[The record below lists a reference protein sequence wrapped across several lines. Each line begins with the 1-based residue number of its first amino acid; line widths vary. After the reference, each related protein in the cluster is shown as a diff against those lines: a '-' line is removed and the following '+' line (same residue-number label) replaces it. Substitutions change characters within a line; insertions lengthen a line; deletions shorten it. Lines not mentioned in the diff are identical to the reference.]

1 MRSVVDGYAT
11 EFEVTGTG
19 RPVLLLHGFPD
30 SGNLWRHQ
38 VPVLSVG
45 GYQLIVPDL
54 RGYGHSAKPADVE
67 SYGLLHLAS
76 DVIGILDSLGIERAH
91 VVGHDWGA
99 ALSWLLAALQPERVD
114 HLVALSVGHPAA
126 FAQAGLP
133 QREKSWYM
141 LLFQF
146 PDVAE
151 QWLSDDDW
159 ANFRAWSQ
167 HPDADAAIAE
177 LEANDS
183 LTPALNWYRANVPP
197 TSLIGPRLALPPVQ
211 APAMGVWSDGDR
223 FLTEAQMTGS
233 QEHVQGSWRYER
245 LEGPGHWMQLEAR
258 DAVSRLLTD
267 FLPA

>member
-1 MRSVVDGYAT
+1 MRSDVDGCVT
-11 EFEVTGTG
+11 EFEVAGAG
-19 RPVLLLHGFPD
+19 RPVVLLHGFPD

-38 VPVLSVG
+38 VPVLSVA

-54 RGYGHSAKPADVE
+54 RGYGHSAKPADVDA
-67 SYGLLHLAS
+67 YGLLQIAG
-76 DVIGILDSLGIERAH
+76 DVIAMLDVLGIERAH

-99 ALSWLLAALQPERVD
+99 ALSWLLATLRPERVD

-146 PDVAE
+146 PGIAE
-151 QWLSDDDW
+151 QWLSDNDW

-177 LEANDS
+177 LTSGDS

-197 TSLIGPRLALPPVQ
+197 ESLVAPPLVLPPVQ
-211 APAMGVWSDGDR
+211 APTMGVWSDGDR

-233 QEHVQGSWRYER
+233 QEYVAGSWRYER
-245 LEGPGHWMQLEAR
+245 LSGPGHWLQLEAP
-258 DAVSRLLTD
+258 AEVSRLLAD

>member
-67 SYGLLHLAS
+67 SYGLLHLAG
-76 DVIGILDSLGIERAH
+76 DVIGILDSLGIDRAH

-126 FAQAGLP
+126 FAMAGLP

-146 PDVAE
+146 PGIAE
-151 QWLSDDDW
+151 EWLRDDDW

-211 APAMGVWSDGDR
+211 APTMGVWSDGDR

-233 QEHVQGSWRYER
+233 QEYVQGSWRYER
-245 LEGPGHWMQLEAR
+245 LDGPGHWMQLEAR